1 VEGGY
6 IKSVSSMSTCARML
20 RDDIHAAALTT
31 GRICAAE
38 LVTVWVMVVREC
50 GPIFRREGERA
61 LLWSCERIHSRKK
74 KKYQILH
81 FKNFCGLNF
90 EAREGCPLEFA
101 VGQTPRWIILPLPN
115 SYSLTDDDR

>member
-1 VEGGY
+1 MGLFLEEKGSGLY
-6 IKSVSSMSTCARML
+6 YG
-20 RDDIHAAALTT
+20 HANAFTA
-31 GRICAAE
+31 G
-38 LVTVWVMVVREC
+38 
-50 GPIFRREGERA
+50 
-61 LLWSCERIHSRKK
+61 KK